1 MRNMNQSLKVKLKD
15 DNININH
22 KETGFKDVGS
32 CEHGNEASVPIK
44 GGTTW
49 VTISFLSNILLL

>member
-44 GGTTW
+44 GGTT
-49 VTISFLSNILLL
+49 